1 MTNSL
6 RVERPFEFE
15 TLEFETLEFEIKL
28 CDLINFNKV
37 WLK

>member
-15 TLEFETLEFEIKL
+15 TLEFEIKL
-28 CDLINFNKV
+28 CDLITSIKFG
-37 WLK
+37 

>member
-15 TLEFETLEFEIKL
+15 TLEFEIKL
-28 CDLINFNKV
+28 CDLINFNQV